1 MFALC
6 PLTDSSTCVF
16 GESLKSSI
24 TLLQF
29 HSTDKCTGE
38 GRIRVRM
45 EGNEADEDK
54 VPGRQEGKHKEE

>member
-1 MFALC
+1 M
-6 PLTDSSTCVF
+6 
-16 GESLKSSI
+16 
-24 TLLQF
+24 LQF